1 MARDRGVGRGVVRL
15 DAEVNDQEDN
25 HDEDKHAE
33 DVDRGQKEELPE
45 EPECV
50 RRGLIG
56 VVRPGGGAVIR
67 GGGCCHGGGGR

>member
-33 DVDRGQKEELPE
+33 DVDCGQQEELPE

-50 RRGLIG
+50 RWGLIG